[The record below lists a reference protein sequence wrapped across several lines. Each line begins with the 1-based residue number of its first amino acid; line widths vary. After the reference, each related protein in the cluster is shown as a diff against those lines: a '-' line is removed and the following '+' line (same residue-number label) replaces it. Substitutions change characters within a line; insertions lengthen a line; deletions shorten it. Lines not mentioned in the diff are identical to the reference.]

1 MSTTRI
7 GLSDHPG
14 KVLLAVL
21 GTAVGVSGTALAQ
34 DVPLSEC
41 FDAVGTYIAEKTVAS
56 ADAGPSLISLT
67 NGGQAF
73 LVDAN
78 QAGVEDYAPFS
89 DGLGAWRCVAAD
101 AGTIHIHATMMDFTF
116 ITADHPEQQI
126 ARLDYMIAYDRES
139 ELFQGTAELY
149 FLALH
154 SDPTDRDAL
163 PEPALTIDLNGVR
176 VTAF

>member
-1 MSTTRI
+1 MPIKHARRSDLLRKALPAAMVVAT
-7 GLSDHPG
+7 GLS
-14 KVLLAVL
+14 
-21 GTAVGVSGTALAQ
+21 GTAVAQ
-34 DVPLSEC
+34 EVPLSEC

-67 NGGQAF
+67 NGGHAF

-78 QAGVEDYAPFS
+78 EAGVEGYAPFS

-101 AGTIHIHATMMDFTF
+101 ADTIHIHATVMDFTF
-116 ITADHPEQQI
+116 ITEDHPEQQI
-126 ARLDYMIAYDRES
+126 ARLDYTVAYDLDS
-139 ELFQGTAELY
+139 EVFQGTAELF
-149 FLALH
+149 FLPLH

-163 PEPALTIDLNGVR
+163 PEPALTIDLSGVR